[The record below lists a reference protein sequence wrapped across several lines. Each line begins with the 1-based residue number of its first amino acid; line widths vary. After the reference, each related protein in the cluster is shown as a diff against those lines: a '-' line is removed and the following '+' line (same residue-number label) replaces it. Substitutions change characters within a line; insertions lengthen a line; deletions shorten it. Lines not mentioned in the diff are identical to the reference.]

1 MARHQ
6 RPLQPQR
13 RSTSAPT
20 DALEPYKSPRRKLLR
35 FFEKSRDGWRAK
47 CLEAKTTVKR
57 LQNRVRFLE
66 TSKDRL
72 RHRVRDLEADV
83 KTLKHLLQE
92 KDNELA
98 HVKKKQTASALVVRP
113 ETQMLTQRIAGHTYS
128 VGHVLWLVSLVLQ
141 SASSLRGAP
150 RAMAISL
157 GLLQLPYR
165 APAWSTGRL
174 WLLRLGYYKLMRP
187 KAQADDWAWIVDHTV
202 QVGQEKCLVILGV
215 RLHVLAEQKR
225 PLNHEDVEPLL
236 VLPMSPSNAERI
248 VEQLKAS
255 VAQTG
260 VPRQIVADHGSDVK
274 AGIEA
279 FCQTHPTTCFIY
291 DVKHKTACVL
301 KHELAGDAQW
311 QTFTR
316 LAAKSKHQVQQSALA
331 CLAPPNQRAK
341 ARYMN
346 IDVLVRWGQKLLDV
360 IDHPERLKDL
370 CMNAEVLE
378 AKLGWLR
385 DFRAALA
392 QWGELLEV
400 IAVTETL
407 IRQQGVYRGVHRELK
422 ARLSGVARSTRSRAV
437 GASLV
442 AFLAQESLQAQAGE
456 RLLGSSEVIESVFGK
471 LKHME
476 RDQAKSGFTGLVLSL
491 AAMVSTTTA
500 QVVHQALSTVTTQ
513 NVVTWCK
520 QTLGASVQSK
530 RRKAFTSQAK
540 TEQKRDQLRAVG

>member
-13 RSTSAPT
+13 RSASAPA
-20 DALEPYKSPRRKLLR
+20 DSLEPYKSPRRKLLR
-35 FFEKSRDGWRAK
+35 FFEKSRDQWKAK
-47 CLEAKTTVKR
+47 CVEAKAAVKR

-66 TSKDRL
+66 KSKDRL
-72 RHRVRDLEADV
+72 QHRVSELEADV
-83 KTLKHLLQE
+83 KTLTHLLQV

-98 HVKKKQTASALVVRP
+98 HVKKQAESALVVRP
-113 ETQMLTQRIAGHTYS
+113 EIEMLRQRLPGHTYS

-150 RAMAISL
+150 RAMAIGL
-157 GLLQLPYR
+157 GLFQLPYT

-174 WLLRLGYYKLMRP
+174 WLLRLGYYKLTRA
-187 KAQADDWAWIVDHTV
+187 KEQADDWAWIVDHTV

-215 RLHVLAEQKR
+215 RLHVFATQKR
-225 PLNHEDVEPLL
+225 PLRHEDVEPLVL
-236 VLPMSPSNAERI
+236 LPMSPSNGERI
-248 VEQLKAS
+248 FEQLKTS
-255 VAQTG
+255 VAKTG
-260 VPRQIVADHGSDVK
+260 VPRQIVADHGSDLK

-279 FCQTHPTTCFIY
+279 FCQQHPTTGFMY

-301 KHELAGDAQW
+301 KQELAGDASW
-311 QTFTR
+311 QAFTR
-316 LAAKSKHQVQQSALA
+316 LAAKSKHQVQQSALS

-346 IDVLVRWGQKLLDV
+346 IDVLVHWGQKLLHV
-360 IDHPERLKDL
+360 IDHPERLADL
-370 CMNAEVLE
+370 RIETEVLE
-378 AKLGWLR
+378 AKLGWIR

-400 IAVTETL
+400 IEATETL
-407 IRQQGVYRGVHRELK
+407 VRTQGVYRGVHRELK
-422 ARLSGVARSTRSRAV
+422 ARLSGVTHSTRSRAV
-437 GASLV
+437 GAQLV
-442 AFLAQESLQAQAGE
+442 AFLAKESLKAKANE

-500 QVVHQALSTVTTQ
+500 EVVQQALVAVTTQ
-513 NVVTWCK
+513 KVVTWCK
-520 QTLGASVQSK
+520 QTLGASVQAK
-530 RRKAFTSQAK
+530 RRKAFASHTK
-540 TEQKRDQLRAVG
+540 TEQKWDPLRAVG